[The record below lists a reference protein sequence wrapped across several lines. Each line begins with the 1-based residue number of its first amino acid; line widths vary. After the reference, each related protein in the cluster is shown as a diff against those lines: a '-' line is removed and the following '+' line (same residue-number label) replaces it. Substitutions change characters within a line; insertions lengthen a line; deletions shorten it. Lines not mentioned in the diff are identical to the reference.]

1 MDPEPVP
8 AEQTGATPYAAKGN
22 SLGIAGFVTG
32 LLGLIL
38 SLIPILFWAGV
49 VLDVVGIVFGAI
61 GRSRGKE
68 PGVPH
73 RGLATAG
80 LVMGIVGVI
89 IFISWNVLLVIA
101 ASELKPA

>member
-38 SLIPILFWAGV
+38 SLIPILFYAGI

-61 GRSRGKE
+61 GRSRAKE

-89 IFISWNVLLVIA
+89 VFISWFVLL